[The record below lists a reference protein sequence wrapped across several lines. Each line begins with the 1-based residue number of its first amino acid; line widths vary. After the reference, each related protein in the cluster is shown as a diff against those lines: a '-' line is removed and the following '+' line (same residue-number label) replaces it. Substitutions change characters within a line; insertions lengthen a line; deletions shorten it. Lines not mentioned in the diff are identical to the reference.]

1 MNEFIKKLIG
11 RLEEHRSLC
20 KNTNIP
26 CDMVVESCITIVNEL
41 AEEYSHCTLC
51 YLQGPCEYQNE
62 NVQMPMEYWE
72 RDWIPTSERLP
83 DNEDYVLCW
92 YEYYRFG
99 SYNRMYQTY
108 GLGYYI
114 KQYDMWGGE
123 VNQGQKCRV
132 IAWHPLP
139 APYNPKGE

>member
-1 MNEFIKKLIG
+1 MKEFIEKLIG
-11 RLEEHRSLC
+11 RLSEEIKKINDEPWLDCEERIKKQC
-20 KNTNIP
+20 IYCNTIK
-26 CDMVVESCITIVNEL
+26 IINEL
-41 AEEYSHCTLC
+41 AEEHN
-51 YLQGPCEYQNE
+51 GG
-62 NVQMPMEYWE
+62 
-72 RDWIPTSERLP
+72 WIPCSERLP
-83 DNEDYVLCW
+83 ENEDYVLCW

-132 IAWHPLP
+132 IAWQLVP